1 MKVAL
6 DLFFLIIGG
15 LYFKDLYNR
24 HIDWKYKDERGYL
37 INVWIFFINY
47 PIMFYLMDRMLFFV
61 AKENKIDGGQLLSAP
76 CSIAMIFALK
86 KDMT

>member
-1 MKVAL
+1 
-6 DLFFLIIGG
+6 
-15 LYFKDLYNR
+15 
-24 HIDWKYKDERGYL
+24 
-37 INVWIFFINY
+37 
-47 PIMFYLMDRMLFFV
+47 MLFFV